1 MPTKIDTQLTGAA
14 GEHLFLS
21 RLLSRGVLAAQAPR
35 GARKAD
41 ILVNFLNGRLPCLVQ
56 VKSRQA
62 GGGLGWHMQEK
73 HESQTESDL
82 FFCFVDFEP
91 AQPRDFVIPAAVAAE
106 AIRLDHSTWLAT
118 PGKNGQAHNETKFRR
133 LRDNSLGQQEELL
146 NEYLDE
152 WDLID
157 RLHEDELHS

>member
-1 MPTKIDTQLTGAA
+1 MPNKIDTQLTGAA

-21 RLLSRGVLAAQAPR
+21 RLLSRGILAAQAPR

-91 AQPRDFVIPAAVAAE
+91 DQPRDFVTPAAVAAE

-133 LRDNSLGQQEELL
+133 LRDNSLGQQEGWL
-146 NEYLDE
+146 NEYLE
-152 WDLID
+152 KRDLID

>member
-1 MPTKIDTQLTGAA
+1 MPNKIDTQLTGAA

-91 AQPRDFVIPAAVAAE
+91 DQPRDFVTPAAVAAE

-118 PGKNGQAHNETKFRR
+118 PGKNGRAHNETKFRR
-133 LRDNSLGQQEELL
+133 LRDNSLGQQEGWL
-146 NEYLDE
+146 NEYLE
-152 WDLID
+152 KRDLID